1 MINSTF
7 NTFLQ
12 FHDVV
17 EDQTVILQNCSLSN
31 FLVKGLESS
40 IGKNTGVVMLWVE
53 RDSTK

>member
-1 MINSTF
+1 MI

-31 FLVKGLESS
+31 FLVNGLENS
-40 IGKNTGVVMLWVE
+40 IGKNTGVVMLSVE
-53 RDSTK
+53 RDITK